1 MVDITFKEP
10 RTTAK
15 TVQHLRLELVK
26 YMFQNALD
34 SRFFRISKQTDPPFF
49 SGKSELEELALSTT
63 SNNIGARC
71 CEGGTLQALE
81 QLLTEVK
88 LLSFTHLS

>member
-1 MVDITFKEP
+1 MM
-10 RTTAK
+10 K
-15 TVQHLRLELVK
+15 TVQDMRQKLARGIFLT
-26 YMFQNALD
+26 ALD

-49 SGKSELEELALSTT
+49 SGASDTDVLAFPT
-63 SNNIGARC
+63 IGYTIQASC

-88 LLSFTHLS
+88 LL